1 MTIDEKLDL
10 LIEEVSGIK
19 GDVSSLK
26 GDVSSLKGDVS
37 SLKGDVSSL
46 KDDVSTLKGDV
57 STLKGDMVE
66 VKGGIASLDNRVTS
80 LEDKFLKFRVYFENI
95 LEKKLDIMVE
105 AQKVYE
111 DRMPSIEQMERDVE
125 FLKIDNAAEKTAIS
139 ELYDR
144 LKTA

>member
-19 GDVSSLK
+19 GDVSILK
-26 GDVSSLKGDVS
+26 G
-37 SLKGDVSSL
+37 
-46 KDDVSTLKGDV
+46 DVSTLKGDV
-57 STLKGDMVE
+57 STLKGDVSTLKDDMVE
-66 VKGGIASLDNRVTS
+66 VKGSIASLDNRVTS
-80 LEDKFLKFRVYFENI
+80 LDDKFLKFRAYFENI

-111 DRMPSIEQMERDVE
+111 DRMPSIEQLERDVE
-125 FLKIDNAAEKTAIS
+125 FLKLDNDVEKIAIS